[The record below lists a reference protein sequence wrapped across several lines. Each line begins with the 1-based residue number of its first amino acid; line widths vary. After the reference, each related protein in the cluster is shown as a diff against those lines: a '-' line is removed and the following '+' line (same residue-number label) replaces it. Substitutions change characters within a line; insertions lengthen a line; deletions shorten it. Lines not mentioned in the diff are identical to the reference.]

1 MDANGGRFHALV
13 TKADWLAHAPD
24 GDWGWLPDD
33 PAHED
38 ALGQLV
44 LKPALY
50 EFKASGASALP
61 EPTSRA
67 GGAFDRY
74 GNLYSLST
82 DGTRIRVWSSG
93 SGLLTTFWP
102 LPQAAEAPA
111 VAGGFGPCD
120 PVIAEPLVMDA
131 LTVTTGHY
139 LVVASVAAGGLLIFD
154 LHGGGPPLPQPWAG
168 MPAPQALLALD
179 DGGVALFGASRLHR
193 LGADLRPCV
202 PRTAGPAVFMPAPPP
217 AAPPVLEEPAP
228 LLPAGPPCQ
237 LELGA
242 DATAVAALPGGRFV
256 VLRRQADGS
265 RLSVIDAAGLE
276 SAAVGPLEQ
285 QIQANTVGHVSTA
298 LSSATL
304 AVEWPAE
311 AGGEGFGVLLLAASG
326 DQAFRFAAAE
336 PVSGTW
342 QFTLQQDFIPL
353 RRYVAGGLAA
363 LAAGQVLHRFSS
375 ARVFYAGA
383 DRWLPL
389 LTLPRPRCL
398 RDGTLTGPVWDSGTP
413 GCVWHR
419 VALDA
424 RRPPGST
431 LTLQSRTAETPEA
444 LQLQPWRDEPRLQ
457 PHPCGPELPWRE
469 PAVTACKE
477 VQTLTCLLQAAT
489 GRYLQLRLQAGS
501 DGQHSLGLASL
512 RAWYPRFS
520 YLQHYLPAVYRADA
534 ASAAFTERFLAL
546 FEGELTRWEDRIA
559 AAQLLLDARTAPRE
573 TLDWLAGWLAVGFDG
588 STGLARRRA
597 LLRHATTAHARR
609 GTVPGMLLAAT
620 LAWEH
625 DSVDVEPFLAAPEA
639 LADRVHG
646 VRLQE
651 LFGLAPPLAAQAWRP
666 ARGGGDLLA
675 RLGGVDALVVG
686 QRTAAL
692 RMALGFVPRAATEEA
707 GHVLPSGDALLG
719 DAVLGEAQAAPA
731 LPADSPD
738 NAAGLQALRDH
749 LQATRVQA
757 PLRTRW
763 QRFLQQRWGTLP
775 AMNAAWSSHWAAW
788 ADIPVP
794 TQLPASDA
802 ELLDWAQFE
811 HQTAL
816 AGGAVLPATAWQ
828 PAQGG
833 AALRA
838 RLVPIAGLGA
848 DGADATLLQSA
859 LGFLPRGAQEE
870 AALMASWRLA
880 ELPDDEPQ
888 PRNEAFDDYLAATRP
903 CAPLRQRWQDYL
915 ARRWRRISLL
925 NAAWGTGWRS
935 FDRIPSPLRL
945 PAGSVALADWWRFE
959 AQIVRALTP
968 AHRFRIV
975 LPLPA
980 DTSSLDFDE
989 LARRRAAVERAVE
1002 LDKPAHTVA
1011 EIRFG
1016 FELFRVGE
1024 ARLGHDTRLEQGLAR
1039 RPELAALTADS
1050 IWPPL
1055 VLGERDL
1062 GGGQLTHPRPLPP
1075 PDRVGLDR

>member
-1 MDANGGRFHALV
+1 MDANGSRFHALV
-13 TKADWLAHAPD
+13 TKGDWFDRSQHD
-24 GDWGWLPDD
+24 GQWGWLPDD

-44 LKPALY
+44 LQPQLF
-50 EFKASGASALP
+50 EFKASGAAALP

-67 GGAFDRY
+67 GGAFDAY
-74 GNLYSLST
+74 GNLYSLSA
-82 DGTRIRVWSSG
+82 DGTRIRVLSSG
-93 SGLLTTFWP
+93 SGALTVFWP
-102 LPQAAEAPA
+102 LPQPAEGVP
-111 VAGGFGPCD
+111 VAGSFGPCA
-120 PVIAEPLVMDA
+120 PVAAEPLVMDA

-139 LVVASVAAGGLLIFD
+139 LVVASAAAGGLLIFD

-179 DGGVALFGASRLHR
+179 DGGVALFGAARLHR

-202 PRTAGPAVFMPAPPP
+202 PDAAAPAVFAPAPPVPPAP
-217 AAPPVLEEPAP
+217 AAADAEPAP
-228 LLPAGPPCQ
+228 LPAAAPPCQ
-237 LELGA
+237 LVLGA
-242 DATAVAALPGGRFV
+242 DATAVAALPGGRFL
-256 VLRRQADGS
+256 VLRRQAQAS
-265 RLSVIDAAGLE
+265 SLSVVDASGAE
-276 SAAVGPLEQ
+276 STPVGPLEQ
-285 QIQANTVGHVSTA
+285 QIQAVTAGHVVTP
-298 LSSATL
+298 LSCATL
-304 AVEWPAE
+304 AVEWPDE
-311 AGGEGFGVLLLAASG
+311 AGGGGFSVLLLALSG
-326 DQAFRFAAAE
+326 DQAFRFAATE
-336 PVSGTW
+336 SVPGDW
-342 QFTLQQDFIPL
+342 QFTLKQDFIPL
-353 RRYVAGGLAA
+353 RRYLSGGLAA
-363 LAAGQVLHRFSS
+363 LASGQVLHRFSS
-375 ARVFYAGA
+375 ARVFYVGA

-389 LTLPRPRCL
+389 LTLPRPRCE
-398 RDGTLTGPVWDSGTP
+398 REGTLTGPVWDSGLP

-424 RRPPGST
+424 RRPPGSA
-431 LTLQSRTAETPEA
+431 LALQSRAADTPES
-444 LQLQPWRDEPRLQ
+444 LQLQPWRDEPRPQ
-457 PHPCGPELPWRE
+457 PHPGGAELPWRE

-477 VQTLTCLLQAAT
+477 VQTLTCLLQTAT
-489 GRYLQLRLQAGS
+489 GRYLQLRLRAGS
-501 DGQHSLGLASL
+501 DGQHSPGLASL

-520 YLQHYLPAVYRADA
+520 YLQQYLPAVYRADA

-573 TLDWLAGWLAVGFDG
+573 TLQWLAGWLAVGFDG

-620 LAWEH
+620 LAWEP
-625 DSVDVEPFLAAPEA
+625 DSVDVEPFLADPEA
-639 LADRVHG
+639 LAGREHG

-666 ARGGGDLLA
+666 ARGAADLLA
-675 RLGGVDALVVG
+675 RLDGVDALVPG

-692 RMALGFVPRAATEEA
+692 RAVLGSMPRAATEEA
-707 GHVLPSGDALLG
+707 GL
-719 DAVLGEAQAAPA
+719 A
-731 LPADSPD
+731 LPAG
-738 NAAGLQALRDH
+738 AELQGDELQTLRDH
-749 LQATRVQA
+749 LQATRAQA
-757 PLRTRW
+757 PLRSRW
-763 QRFLQQRWGTLP
+763 QRFLQQRWVNL
-775 AMNAAWSSHWAAW
+775 AALNAAWQSHWAAW

-802 ELLDWAQFE
+802 ALLDWAQFE
-811 HQTAL
+811 QQAAL
-816 AGGAVLPATAWQ
+816 AALAADEVLPATAWHA
-828 PAQGG
+828 AQGA
-833 AALRA
+833 AALRT
-838 RLVPIAGLGA
+838 RLTPIGGLGA
-848 DGADATLLQSA
+848 DGADAALLQSA
-859 LGFLPRGAQEE
+859 LGFLPRAAQEE
-870 AALMASWRLA
+870 AALMAAWRLA
-880 ELPDDEPQ
+880 ALPADEPQ
-888 PRNEAFDDYLAATRP
+888 PHDEAFDAYLAATQR

-915 ARRWRRISLL
+915 ARRWRRISRL

-945 PAGSVALADWWRFE
+945 PSGSVALADWWRFE

-980 DTSSLDFDE
+980 DTGTLDFDE
-989 LARRRAAVERAVE
+989 LARRRAAVERAVA

-1024 ARLGHDTRLEQGLAR
+1024 ARLGHETRLEQGLAR